1 MTDESTAAAVA
12 LSVKDRFMIREL
24 FPQFASLTDQI
35 IAKDIDEKVV
45 MSQADADA
53 ISLKTY
59 PDGRIEWNE
68 KVNLMKMADFTKV
81 ELDFL
86 DRQIKAKSME
96 QKISRDMVDTC
107 LKLQKLV
114 KA

>member
-1 MTDESTAAAVA
+1 MTEESKAAAVA

-35 IAKDIDEKVV
+35 IAQDIDKKVG

-59 PDGRIEWNE
+59 PDGRIEWKE
-68 KVNLMKMADFTKV
+68 EVGLTKEVDFTKV

-107 LKLQKLV
+107 LKIQKLV